1 MRNKTSFKTGV
12 WTGPRVLRFLIQ
24 ACCASCQWV
33 TEIFFKLNSWPDYA
47 PEHFKVKTSW
57 HHSRASPAEGSLPI
71 GALPPHSPLP
81 VAEPEAGSPACIS
94 VLPLPPLP
102 DDGGCISQ
110 CHGSWGLGPGGDF
123 PSWLQAWDM
132 LPPLGAAPPHRQ
144 LSGVHGE
151 IHFLPPP

>member
-71 GALPPHSPLP
+71 GALPPPTPHSLWLNLKQAALPASRSSTSRHCPTTVAASHNVTALGDWGRGVTSLPGSRPGTCCLPWGQPLHTD
-81 VAEPEAGSPACIS
+81 S
-94 VLPLPPLP
+94 
-102 DDGGCISQ
+102 
-110 CHGSWGLGPGGDF
+110 
-123 PSWLQAWDM
+123 
-132 LPPLGAAPPHRQ
+132 
-144 LSGVHGE
+144 
-151 IHFLPPP
+151 